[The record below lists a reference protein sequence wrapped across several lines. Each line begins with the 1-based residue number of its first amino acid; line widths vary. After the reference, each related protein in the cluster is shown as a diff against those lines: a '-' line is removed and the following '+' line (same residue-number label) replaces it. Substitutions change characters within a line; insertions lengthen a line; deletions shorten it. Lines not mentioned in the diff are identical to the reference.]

1 VIEVGSLHKDTTQN
15 QCHCKNE
22 DIEAHSNAKEYLKVQ
37 RRTILYI
44 FVHLILI
51 GYVSITSSERSND
64 GFTAS
69 ISARPL
75 IANARE
81 LAVYPDIT
89 RRYIQTQKR
98 TTLRAGVRAGL
109 RRQEET
115 KGEK

>member
-1 VIEVGSLHKDTTQN
+1 VIEVGSLRKDITQN
-15 QCHCKNE
+15 LCHCKNE
-22 DIEAHSNAKEYLKVQ
+22 DTEAHSNAKEYLKVQ

-51 GYVSITSSERSND
+51 GYVSITSSERSKD

-69 ISARPL
+69 ISGRAL

-89 RRYIQTQKR
+89 RRVYPDS
-98 TTLRAGVRAGL
+98 
-109 RRQEET
+109 ET
-115 KGEK
+115 HHPAVGQN